1 MQLVGYI
8 SAWSGVIFWEEL
20 NQFVLATVNPFL
32 LVFISLLMGT
42 LGRTHIQG
50 TVKPWKDI
58 TG

>member
-8 SAWSGVIFWEEL
+8 SAWSGVIFLEEF
-20 NQFVLATVNPFL
+20 NQFVLATVNP

-42 LGRTHIQG
+42 LGRTCVQG